1 MAAVGKARTLGE
13 LRAALAAS
21 RASGGVAA
29 AAKQHGNVTHEALVP
44 GHAHTAV
51 MDVLPPPELH
61 LLIGVVNSLLSGN

>member
-1 MAAVGKARTLGE
+1 MAAVGAARTLGD
-13 LRAALAAS
+13 LRAALAAW

-29 AAKQHGNVTHEALVP
+29 AAKEHGNVVHETLLP
-44 GHAHTAV
+44 GDDHTAV